1 MTKNYGISENSIPFE
16 APITLGEN
24 SRDLAFL
31 DPKRYRLAGSV
42 RLSNYLSSNLL
53 DSDIGNPG
61 GPGGGDDKANAKP
74 ELEDIVV
81 IENSVYKDEKGI
93 SRAKIVFRVR
103 NSSGKTLLGVDARK
117 AILAT
122 EGGQSW

>member
-1 MTKNYGISENSIPFE
+1 MAKNYGISENSIPFE
-16 APITLGEN
+16 APITLAEN
-24 SRDLAFL
+24 SKDIAFL

-42 RLSNYLSSNLL
+42 RLSDYLSSNLL
-53 DSDIGNPG
+53 DSDSGYIA
-61 GPGGGDDKANAKP
+61 PGGGNEDKANDKP

-81 IENSVYKDEKGI
+81 IENSTYKDEKGV

-117 AILAT
+117 AILSI
-122 EGGQSW
+122 EGGQ